1 MAVTAVAGQI
11 LYPFAY
17 IDIINGGLIG
27 VGVHTVR
34 IVALL
39 AAMALA
45 VRALLSERTD
55 AAEGTDDGSAKA
67 ADQGDPQAED
77 PGALGANPGPT
88 GIRGRTA

>member
-1 MAVTAVAGQI
+1 VAAQV

-39 AAMALA
+39 AAMVLA
-45 VRALLSERTD
+45 VRALLPERTD
-55 AAEGTDDGSAKA
+55 PAGEVGDAAAQVGEQ
-67 ADQGDPQAED
+67 ADALPGDQAEPD
-77 PGALGANPGPT
+77 ANPDPT
-88 GIRGRTA
+88 GIRGHTA

>member
-1 MAVTAVAGQI
+1 MAAQV

-39 AAMALA
+39 AAMVLA
-45 VRALLSERTD
+45 VRALLPERMD
-55 AAEGTDDGSAKA
+55 PAGDVGHAAAEAGEQ
-67 ADQGDPQAED
+67 ADTPAGDQ
-77 PGALGANPGPT
+77 GALGAGPGPT
-88 GIRGRTA
+88 GIGGHTA